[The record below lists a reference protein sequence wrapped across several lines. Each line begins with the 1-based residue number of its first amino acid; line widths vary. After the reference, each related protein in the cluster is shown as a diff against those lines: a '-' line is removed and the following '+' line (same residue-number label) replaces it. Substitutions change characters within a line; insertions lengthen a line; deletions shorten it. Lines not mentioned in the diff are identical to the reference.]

1 MRRYE
6 SAKHAAETYVQLYTQ
21 LYTAGGMDYTSARVE
36 GGELCS
42 DSDGLD
48 DFIALER
55 AIGEVIRNKR
65 DKALV
70 WKDVFFLGETQAIA
84 AKAHLTR
91 TGVKIS
97 ADTAGNWSVELTGR
111 FETVLAAHGLMRP
124 RRTGDER

>member
-21 LYTAGGMDYTSARVE
+21 LYSAGGMDYTSARVE

-48 DFIALER
+48 DFIALEQ
-55 AIGEVIRNKR
+55 AIAQVIHGRR

-70 WKDVFFLGETQAIA
+70 WKDVFFLGETQAFA
-84 AKAHLTR
+84 AKAHMAR
-91 TGVKIS
+91 TNNKIS